1 MKKILLIAFIL
12 MGAALN
18 ATVISAWTFENTL
31 SPSTGSGSVSLIGGV
46 TDDGFNTGYNGGLAW
61 STTSYPA
68 QGTNNT
74 TAGIVINVSTA
85 NFQNITISWALR
97 HSNKSA
103 NKAVLFY
110 TLDRTVSEPVWIQA
124 DIYNATSGDSW
135 FPNSFNASSITGMN
149 NNPNLAFKLV
159 SAFGDTENTLYMPSN
174 PSSTYDGGKWRFDG
188 HNCRRNFKCSLC

>member
-1 MKKILLIAFIL
+1 MEKILLIAFIL

-124 DIYNATSGDSW
+124 DIYNAALLAINNIPWINGFISSGFFPPVILQDKSSSIYGKPAGDVLWYW
-135 FPNSFNASSITGMN
+135 FPKMVSN
-149 NNPNLAFKLV
+149 N
-159 SAFGDTENTLYMPSN
+159 
-174 PSSTYDGGKWRFDG
+174 
-188 HNCRRNFKCSLC
+188 